1 VPNTGIIKNWRFV
14 PDNFNP
20 NQFRVIG
27 IVVEHNSGA
36 LHEGGDI
43 HTNQVTAVERTET
56 EIVDSDMDI
65 PPMGPV
71 DFNVTT
77 RSGSKY
83 RLQGLP
89 DASWVSQLA
98 EQGTTVS
105 RFMADQF

>member
-1 VPNTGIIKNWRFV
+1 VPNTGIIKNWRFM

-20 NQFRVIG
+20 NLFRVLG
-27 IVVEHNSGA
+27 IIVEHNSGA
-36 LHEGGDI
+36 MHEGGDI

-56 EIVDSDMDI
+56 EEGDI
-65 PPMGPV
+65 PGFGGAGPV